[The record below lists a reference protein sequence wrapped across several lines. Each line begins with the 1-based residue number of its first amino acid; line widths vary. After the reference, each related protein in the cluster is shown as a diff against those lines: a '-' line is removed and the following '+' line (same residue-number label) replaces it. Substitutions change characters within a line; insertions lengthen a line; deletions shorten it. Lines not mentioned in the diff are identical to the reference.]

1 MEQRF
6 YLITGVMASGKSTTA
21 QALAQALPRCV
32 HLRGDLFRRMI
43 VTGREEMAD
52 PPTEEALRQLHLR
65 FRLAAQAAR
74 GYWEAGF
81 SVVLQDNY
89 YGPALEEMASLLR
102 GIPLRLVV
110 LCPSVETVQG
120 PGGFPREEG
129 LCGLFPRGPVA
140 QLYAGDAPRGPL
152 AGQLP
157 HDGGAGCGG
166 DPLPGGGIRPL
177 CIDRLERGKLRAS
190 TSERMR

>member
-65 FRLAAQAAR
+65 YRLAAQAAR

-89 YGPALEEMASLLR
+89 YGPDLANMVALLED
-102 GIPLRLVV
+102 IPVRVVV
-110 LCPSVETVQG
+110 LCPDAETVKAREAARGKTGYVGFEPASLLETFRRETPRLGFWLDNSRLTVEESVEK
-120 PGGFPREEG
+120 
-129 LCGLFPRGPVA
+129 
-140 QLYAGDAPRGPL
+140 
-152 AGQLP
+152 
-157 HDGGAGCGG
+157 
-166 DPLPGGGIRPL
+166 I
-177 CIDRLERGKLRAS
+177 LEHFSA
-190 TSERMR
+190 

>member
-1 MEQRF
+1 MKQRF

-110 LCPSVETVQG
+110 LCPSVETVRAREARG
-120 PGGFPREEG
+120 AMWAFPQRPCG
-129 LCGLFPRGPVA
+129 TALCGR
-140 QLYAGDAPRGPL
+140 
-152 AGQLP
+152 
-157 HDGGAGCGG
+157 
-166 DPLPGGGIRPL
+166 RPA
-177 CIDRLERGKLRAS
+177 RAFGW
-190 TSERMR
+190 TTPT

>member
-65 FRLAAQAAR
+65 YRLAAQAAR

-89 YGPALEEMASLLR
+89 YGPDLANMVALLG
-102 GIPLRLVV
+102 GIPVRVVV
-110 LCPSVETVQG
+110 LCPDAETVKAREAARGKTGYVGFEPASLLETFRRETPRLGFWLDNSRLTVEESVEK
-120 PGGFPREEG
+120 
-129 LCGLFPRGPVA
+129 
-140 QLYAGDAPRGPL
+140 
-152 AGQLP
+152 
-157 HDGGAGCGG
+157 
-166 DPLPGGGIRPL
+166 I
-177 CIDRLERGKLRAS
+177 LEHFSA
-190 TSERMR
+190 

>member
-1 MEQRF
+1 MEQHF
-6 YLITGVMASGKSTTA
+6 YLLTGVMASGKSTTA
-21 QALAQALPRCV
+21 QALAERLPRCV

-102 GIPLRLVV
+102 GAWWSSALLWRR
-110 LCPSVETVQG
+110 SG
-120 PGGFPREEG
+120 PGRLPEGRGAMWAFPQRPCG
-129 LCGLFPRGPVA
+129 TALCGR
-140 QLYAGDAPRGPL
+140 
-152 AGQLP
+152 
-157 HDGGAGCGG
+157 
-166 DPLPGGGIRPL
+166 RPAWAFGWTTP
-177 CIDRLERGKLRAS
+177 I
-190 TSERMR
+190 